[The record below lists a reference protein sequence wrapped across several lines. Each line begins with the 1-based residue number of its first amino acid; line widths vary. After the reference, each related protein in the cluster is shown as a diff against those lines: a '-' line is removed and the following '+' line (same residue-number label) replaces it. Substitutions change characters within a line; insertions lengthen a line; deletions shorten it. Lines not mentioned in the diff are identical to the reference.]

1 MKRNVIYFGAT
12 LMSLLLFPLSSAH
25 AETYVAVNAVYC
37 PSEEDVVEMAE
48 ARQGQI
54 LNSLMTQKVESGRCT
69 ASGSN
74 KKIGLLIKRLTPRK
88 KIPYY
93 CFKEAL
99 GGGALGDRYLCVLQ
113 KNIVPLQQVVA
124 RRTGVYTSTKPAG
137 NFQKVECA
145 EGGTVTIERRGEEY
159 YRISDA
165 LQFADTPPN
174 PLPTHAGSN
183 LERAIIDGCKG
194 VDYLLENNP
203 RRK

>member
-1 MKRNVIYFGAT
+1 MKRNVIYFGAM

-25 AETYVAVNAVYC
+25 AETYVTVNAVYC
-37 PSEEDVVEMAE
+37 HSEEDVIEMAE
-48 ARQGQI
+48 ARRGHI
-54 LNSLMTQKVESGRCT
+54 LDSLMTKKVEAGLCT
-69 ASGSN
+69 ASGSH
-74 KKIGLLIKRLTPRK
+74 KKIGLLIKRFTPRN

-99 GGGALGDRYLCVLQ
+99 GGGALSERYSCVLQ
-113 KNIVPLQQVVA
+113 KNVVPLQQVVA
-124 RRTGVYTSTKPAG
+124 RRTGTYTSTKKAG

-165 LQFADTPPN
+165 LQFADAMPN
-174 PLPTHAGSN
+174 PLPTPAGSN
-183 LERAIIDGCKG
+183 LERAIIDGCRG
-194 VDYLLENNP
+194 VDYLLDNNL